1 MDKTILKLA
10 NLKRS
15 ARFNM
20 QKLREEHNKVLNVS
34 KDNGTT
40 ETMEE
45 LDKLHQIME
54 DKKGDVMKIG

>member
-10 NLKRS
+10 NLKSS